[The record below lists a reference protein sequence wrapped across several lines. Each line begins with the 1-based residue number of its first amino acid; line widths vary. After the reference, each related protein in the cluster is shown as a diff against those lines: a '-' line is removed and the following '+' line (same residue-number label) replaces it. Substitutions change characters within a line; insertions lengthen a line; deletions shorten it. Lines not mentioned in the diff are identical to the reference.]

1 MLAAHF
7 IQAGALR
14 RAEILVNVSIQIQRA
29 IYGQNHRD
37 IAMNLNHRGIIA
49 YKRGD
54 LSNSLATLEAAL
66 KMKRLCL
73 SESHPDIAL
82 IRSNIATIRGIL
94 APA

>member
-1 MLAAHF
+1 M
-7 IQAGALR
+7 R